1 MKLERYD
8 KTDNK
13 FIFLNNYVT
22 LKCMQMQYTG
32 LIFSLQFDI
41 ENPDEPFLVSIGRD
55 GTPEGLP
62 VEGLTGVSEITITFD
77 VADDYTTVKV
87 SDLFVRACN
96 EGDYMHVFII
106 I

>member
-1 MKLERYD
+1 
-8 KTDNK
+8 
-13 FIFLNNYVT
+13 
-22 LKCMQMQYTG
+22 MQYTG

-96 EGDYMHVFII
+96 EGDYMHVFTII
-106 I
+106 WISYLYTRYTNKTAHLNSLDIIF